1 MRMSLKYPDEF
12 IFEVRRV
19 VKNESEK
26 NIILTTFSEH
36 FGMNNALMFKQYLL
50 EGKVTEVLTIP
61 TPYLI
66 QIAENLNINPD
77 LYFEKDKDM
86 ELAEVFQRLDYDE
99 KERRKMKN
107 RIDVLETK
115 INKFE
120 GK

>member
-36 FGMNNALMFKQYLL
+36 FGMNNALMFKSYLL

-66 QIAENLNINPD
+66 QVAENLNINSD

-86 ELAEVFQRLDYDE
+86 ELAEVFQRLDYSE

-107 RIDVLETK
+107 RIDILETK